1 MAMRFPAD
9 HAGMALLRNRNF
21 ALLLTGQGVSRLGDG
36 LYVAVV
42 SWLAWSVTHAV
53 GAVAVVTIAANAP
66 TFVMTLIGAS
76 YADRYDRRRLMI
88 GTDLARGALV
98 GVAALL
104 LALGLLHFALL
115 VAVAAVLAAIG
126 APFAPA
132 RDALVARISP
142 AATLVTANGLLQVSF
157 RSAFFVGPLLLAPL
171 LAIAPMPV
179 VLTLDALTFAVSAVT
194 LTAIDLPPASPA
206 RARPSLRD
214 DLGAGL
220 AVLRREP
227 DVLLVIA
234 TFVLALA
241 AASGF
246 LTVGV
251 IALVGHRL
259 GGHAGEYGLLIG
271 IAGVAEVFGAL
282 VVARLHLR
290 NLARTAVLA
299 WVLLGAFRFPL
310 GLATNALLAAG
321 LLAVTGF
328 ASALTDIPLIAL
340 IQQRI
345 PDRHLAKA
353 LGLWEAGIAGAIAIA
368 PVIATTLIDNVG
380 VSTGFML
387 SGAALIVIGTTA
399 ALALNHTRSPDAVSS
414 PASGHTRANPLPP
427 ATSPARTH
435 LRQRCTGLRSQ
446 PVEAQQSRLDGEDFQ
461 ASEAGFQGVPV
472 QRGGSHHGSG
482 RGGIRVAHDRR
493 QACDHAPGVVV
504 LLLDGSRGGEL
515 LLDELVGDDD
525 AARFPEH
532 PACHAQRIRRAGHIV
547 QPLDDRHQVVLAGH
561 TGAGR
566 VSDGERDTVRQVG
579 LLRIAPGRLDRVCV
593 QVEAVDADQRVR
605 LRHGDAGPARSAG
618 QVRHPCGRLAA

>member
-1 MAMRFPAD
+1 MIGHPDD

-21 ALLLTGQGVSRLGDG
+21 ALLFTGQGVSRLGDG
-36 LYVAVV
+36 LYVAVMT
-42 SWLAWSVTHAV
+42 WLAWSLTHAI

-66 TFVMTLIGAS
+66 TFAVTLIGAS

-88 GTDLARGALV
+88 GTDLARGVLV

-104 LALGLLHFALL
+104 LALSLLHFALL
-115 VAVAAVLAAIG
+115 VAFAAVLAAIG

-132 RDALVARISP
+132 RDALVARIAP
-142 AATLVTANGLLQVSF
+142 ADALVTANGLLQVSF

-179 VLTLDALTFAVSAVT
+179 VLTIDALTFAVSAST
-194 LTAIDLPPASPA
+194 LTAMHVPAAAPA
-206 RARPSLRD
+206 RTRPGLRE

-220 AVLRREP
+220 AALRREP

-259 GGHAGEYGLLIG
+259 GGHAGQYGLLIG

-282 VVARLHLR
+282 VIARLPLR
-290 NLARTAVLA
+290 HLARTAVLA

-310 GLATNALLAAG
+310 GLATNAVLAAG

-340 IQQRI
+340 VQQRI
-345 PDRHLAKA
+345 PDRHLSKA

-368 PVIATTLIDNVG
+368 PLIATAIIDSLG

-387 SGAALIVIGTTA
+387 SGAALIVIGTAA
-399 ALALNHTRSPDAVSS
+399 ALVLHRTEPPDRDSGRLTQEPEHLGIEPLGDRRGGGIVIGRECADHGVEGHPGSAVRCFLDEDGDRRVGASVGYVAGHLAHGDRVAGDQADQ
-414 PASGHTRANPLPP
+414 PA
-427 ATSPARTH
+427 
-435 LRQRCTGLRSQ
+435 
-446 PVEAQQSRLDGEDFQ
+446 
-461 ASEAGFQGVPV
+461 AGPV
-472 QRGGSHHGSG
+472 QRF
-482 RGGIRVAHDRR
+482 RIERQRV
-493 QACDHAPGVVV
+493 
-504 LLLDGSRGGEL
+504 
-515 LLDELVGDDD
+515 
-525 AARFPEH
+525 
-532 PACHAQRIRRAGHIV
+532 
-547 QPLDDRHQVVLAGH
+547 
-561 TGAGR
+561 
-566 VSDGERDTVRQVG
+566 
-579 LLRIAPGRLDRVCV
+579 V
-593 QVEAVDADQRVR
+593 QVELPEPHQAGAALRLLDQGAELLIGAARLELAEQLGDIGLADTTENPRQDLAERPV
-605 LRHGDAGPARSAG
+605 AG
-618 QVRHPCGRLAA
+618 QDVTAHDHVEHVFRSHGFHAGQANQLIDRTEPTRFRSWSPRPR

>member
-1 MAMRFPAD
+1 
-9 HAGMALLRNRNF
+9 MALLRNRNF
-21 ALLLTGQGVSRLGDG
+21 ALLFTGQGVSRLGDG
-36 LYVAVV
+36 LYVAAVT
-42 SWLAWSVTHAV
+42 WLAWSLTHSV

-66 TFVMTLIGAS
+66 TFVVTLIGAS
-76 YADRYDRRRLMI
+76 FADRYDRRRLMI

-132 RDALVARISP
+132 RNALVARIAP
-142 AATLVTANGLLQVSF
+142 ADALVTANGLLQVSF
-157 RSAFFVGPLLLAPL
+157 RAAFFVGPLLLAPL

-179 VLTLDALTFAVSAVT
+179 VLALDALTFAVSAVT
-194 LTAIDLPPASPA
+194 LTAIDVPRTSPA
-206 RARPSLRD
+206 RARPGLRD

-234 TFVLALA
+234 TFVLALT

-251 IALVGHRL
+251 IALVGQKL
-259 GGHAGEYGLLIG
+259 GGHAGEYGLLLG

-282 VVARLHLR
+282 VIARLHLR

-310 GLATNALLAAG
+310 GLAAGPVLAAG

-340 IQQRI
+340 VQQRI

-368 PVIATTLIDNVG
+368 PVIATTIIDNVG
-380 VSTGFML
+380 VSAGFML
-387 SGAALIVIGTTA
+387 SGAALIVIGGAA
-399 ALALNHTRSPDAVSS
+399 ALTLNRTRGRHAVSS
-414 PASGHTRANPLPP
+414 PAAV
-427 ATSPARTH
+427 
-435 LRQRCTGLRSQ
+435 RCG
-446 PVEAQQSRLDGEDFQ
+446 
-461 ASEAGFQGVPV
+461 
-472 QRGGSHHGSG
+472 
-482 RGGIRVAHDRR
+482 
-493 QACDHAPGVVV
+493 
-504 LLLDGSRGGEL
+504 
-515 LLDELVGDDD
+515 
-525 AARFPEH
+525 
-532 PACHAQRIRRAGHIV
+532 
-547 QPLDDRHQVVLAGH
+547 
-561 TGAGR
+561 
-566 VSDGERDTVRQVG
+566 
-579 LLRIAPGRLDRVCV
+579 
-593 QVEAVDADQRVR
+593 
-605 LRHGDAGPARSAG
+605 
-618 QVRHPCGRLAA
+618 